1 MRQISILIA
10 LFLAGSAA
18 SQGAAGSAQ
27 AGMPGSYPESP
38 PQSRPQSPPQ
48 SPPSSPKPG
57 PKADT
62 DKPQPALSLKAELE
76 KRCREISIHEAPRDD
91 YRGSMYAFVDTICD
105 DDPKNYPKHYQNADH
120 RDPHKPKEL
129 KSTVNLDRCLGWDKK
144 NGGFIK
150 EIEGHATYYGLCW
163 GCSYKRGTKDGENN
177 LSCWCQYGKGERVQD
192 PIRKKMAIKMEFD
205 LGPLLKVFPS
215 GSVGC
220 SHWDY
225 E

>member
-1 MRQISILIA
+1 MRQIFILIA
-10 LFLAGSAA
+10 LFLAGFAA

-150 EIEGHATYYGLCW
+150 EIEYVH
-163 GCSYKRGTKDGENN
+163 
-177 LSCWCQYGKGERVQD
+177 LSGIAVILVY
-192 PIRKKMAIKMEFD
+192 
-205 LGPLLKVFPS
+205 
-215 GSVGC
+215 
-220 SHWDY
+220 
-225 E
+225 